1 MDFKIT
7 VGGAWRKLAT
17 AWETWRLP
25 VWQAKSEFGED
36 FMMDMERVV
45 AELQTIRGEIAS
57 LREEMHR
64 YRGFVGG
71 VAWCMA
77 ALSGLVG
84 FLWGM
89 LGEY

>member
-1 MDFKIT
+1 
-7 VGGAWRKLAT
+7 
-17 AWETWRLP
+17 
-25 VWQAKSEFGED
+25 
-36 FMMDMERVV
+36 MMDMERVV

>member
-1 MDFKIT
+1 
-7 VGGAWRKLAT
+7 
-17 AWETWRLP
+17 
-25 VWQAKSEFGED
+25 
-36 FMMDMERVV
+36 MDMERIV
-45 AELQTIRGEIAS
+45 AELHAIREEIAS

-77 ALSGLVG
+77 AFSGAVG

-89 LGEY
+89 LGQ